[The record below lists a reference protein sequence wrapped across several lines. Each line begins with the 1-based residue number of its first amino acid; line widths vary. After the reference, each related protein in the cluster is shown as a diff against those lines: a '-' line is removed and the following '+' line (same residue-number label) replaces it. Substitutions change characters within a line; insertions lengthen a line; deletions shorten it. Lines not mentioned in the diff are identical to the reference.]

1 MRYKKKKPDQ
11 QLESHPGEPRKR
23 FEKLSSE
30 TRRRFKR
37 LGLKPEEVER
47 SIRWARESAK
57 DT

>member
-1 MRYKKKKPDQ
+1 MRHEKKNPEPR
-11 QLESHPGEPRKR
+11 LESDPDEPVKR

-37 LGLKPEEVER
+37 LGLKPDEVER
-47 SIRWARESAK
+47 AIRWARESAK